1 MGKLCLGTAQFGF
14 KYGISNKIGQPSKEK
29 VFEMLDYAIENDIE
43 YFDTATAYGEAEE
56 IIGEYI
62 KKRRLNKSINII
74 SKLKPNTIN
83 EISNDNRKILR
94 DQIEG
99 SLKKLNIEVLDGYL
113 LHTPTNFYDESTI
126 EELLQCK
133 KDGLVK
139 NIGVS
144 IYEVEHAL
152 DVVSC
157 EKIDYIQIPYSVF
170 DQRLNNTSFFEIAKK
185 NNVEVFARSAFIQGL
200 ILMDNNHIPQNLE
213 IAKDYLKIFDEII
226 KHHNISRVEAAMLFS
241 YNNSN
246 IDYLVFG
253 VDNLAQLKQNINLI
267 NAKINFK
274 ECMNQ
279 LLANFKNVEKNIIIP
294 SLWAKEKNDKNKQT
308 DII

>member
-14 KYGISNKIGQPSKEK
+14 NYGINNKTGQPSKQN
-29 VFEMLDYAIENDIE
+29 VFEMLDYAIENGIE
-43 YFDTATAYGEAEE
+43 YLDTATAYGEAEE

-62 KKRRLNKSINII
+62 EKRNLNKKINII

-83 EISNDNRKILR
+83 EISNDNRNIIR
-94 DQIEG
+94 DQIKG
-99 SLKKLNIEVLDGYL
+99 SLKRLNVDVLDGYL
-113 LHTPTNFYDESTI
+113 LHTPTNFYNESTI

-157 EKIDYIQIPYSVF
+157 QKIDYIQIPYSVF
-170 DQRLNNTSFFEIAKK
+170 DQRLNNTNFFEIAKK
-185 NNVEVFARSAFIQGL
+185 NNIEVFARSAFIQGL
-200 ILMDNNHIPQNLE
+200 ILMDNNAIPHNLE
-213 IAKDYLKIFDEII
+213 IAKKYLETFDEIV
-226 KHHNISRVEAAMLFS
+226 KCYNISRGEAAMLFS

-253 VDNLAQLKQNINLI
+253 VDNLEQLKQNIDLI

-294 SLWAKEKNDKNKQT
+294 SLWAK
-308 DII
+308 